1 MGAVDA
7 LWLKLFSGEVLTAY
21 EQAKVLKPTVRV
33 RTVSGQKSAQFPAT
47 FNAVGRYHTVGSE
60 ITGQAI
66 KHNEIVIT
74 LDDLLISDVFVAQ
87 IDELKNH
94 YDVRAPYA
102 QALGRAL
109 ALIEDRTIGQCIVAA
124 ARGAELF
131 AGDGG
136 GSSVIESDIVGTGD
150 FDADGG
156 DLISA
161 VNLAKQKLDE
171 KDVPVDTMTV
181 NAAFRPAQWYLIAN
195 SDKNLNR
202 DFGGQSTVG
211 SQVLRTVADIQ
222 IRKSTALL
230 FGFDVSTYDAGTNTD
245 GVVENSSFVA
255 ASTLPVGGALPFGF
269 PTKYHSDITNTRGLV
284 WVEPAVAY
292 LQALGLQMESGW
304 DMRRQGT
311 LMIAKMAIGAGALR
325 SKCAV
330 EIATS

>member
-1 MGAVDA
+1 LPPFTRNVRSTRTAACRAGA
-7 LWLKLFSGEVLTAY
+7 
-21 EQAKVLKPTVRV
+21 
-33 RTVSGQKSAQFPAT
+33 
-47 FNAVGRYHTVGSE
+47 
-60 ITGQAI
+60 
-66 KHNEIVIT
+66 
-74 LDDLLISDVFVAQ
+74 
-87 IDELKNH
+87 
-94 YDVRAPYA
+94 
-102 QALGRAL
+102 
-109 ALIEDRTIGQCIVAA
+109 TI
-124 ARGAELF
+124 
-131 AGDGG
+131 
-136 GSSVIESDIVGTGD
+136 
-150 FDADGG
+150 
-156 DLISA
+156 
-161 VNLAKQKLDE
+161 
-171 KDVPVDTMTV
+171 
-181 NAAFRPAQWYLIAN
+181 RPAQWYLIAN

>member
-124 ARGAELF
+124 ARGAELV

-230 FGFDVSTYDAGTNTD
+230 FGFDASGRRRAAVRLPHEVPLGHHEHSWSRLGGTRRCLPAGPRSPD
-245 GVVENSSFVA
+245 GVRLGHA
-255 ASTLPVGGALPFGF
+255 ASGHAHDRQDGDRCGCAPFEVCGR
-269 PTKYHSDITNTRGLV
+269 DRDVLID
-284 WVEPAVAY
+284 A
-292 LQALGLQMESGW
+292 
-304 DMRRQGT
+304 
-311 LMIAKMAIGAGALR
+311 
-325 SKCAV
+325 
-330 EIATS
+330 